1 MGVDKGGLDQALM
14 IAERPSF
21 AVWSAQTSIES
32 PSTWVYKKGRLMGRG
47 PIRRCETDH
56 GFAER
61 EVCAQQA
68 APSPFRRMLDTAG
81 NCTQNG
87 QERKL
92 TVPDQQMPIADQVTG
107 IWGNLRLLSSYS
119 MYR

>member
-1 MGVDKGGLDQALM
+1 
-14 IAERPSF
+14 
-21 AVWSAQTSIES
+21 
-32 PSTWVYKKGRLMGRG
+32 
-47 PIRRCETDH
+47 
-56 GFAER
+56 
-61 EVCAQQA
+61 
-68 APSPFRRMLDTAG
+68 MLDTAG

-92 TVPDQQMPIADQVTG
+92 TVPDQQMPVTDQVTG